1 MPTPTPNEATRRQ
14 FLAASL
20 VLAGLV
26 ALPRRAQA
34 LTNAEA
40 SQLINQVVGDIN
52 RVINSGRSQAQM
64 YAEFERIFSRYAD
77 VPIIARSAL
86 GVAARSASPAQMRAF
101 TDAFRG
107 YMARKSGKR
116 FREFTGAEL
125 KVQSTSPYKSF
136 FQVKTTAFLPG
147 QSPFDVTFLVSDKS
161 GKDLFFNIFIEG
173 VNMLATERTEIG
185 AMLDK
190 RRGNLDALISDLKT
204 AG

>member
-1 MPTPTPNEATRRQ
+1 MPSNATRRG
-14 FLAASL
+14 FVAGALSLAA
-20 VLAGLV
+20 LA
-26 ALPRRAQA
+26 ALPRGAWA
-34 LTNAEA
+34 LTDAKA
-40 SQLINQVVGDIN
+40 SQLINQVVTDIN

-107 YMARKSGKR
+107 YMARKYGKR